1 MGIRGRAAC
10 ATEDIVSP
18 HIGRNP
24 PFAYSHYGTKKRA
37 DGRVIWKR
45 DPAIA
50 NGFVPTELWR
60 FVRQIKPPI
69 IYILG
74 GRSTVVPAATQ
85 EELKKALP
93 QVEIVTVPGAGHYP
107 SEENPAE
114 FLAIADKFLS
124 R

>member
-1 MGIRGRAAC
+1 MTGDAAKRWCGQCRLHVRDVSQMTRAEVAELLRAPEGRGCLR
-10 ATEDIVSP
+10 IWRRP
-18 HIGRNP
+18 
-24 PFAYSHYGTKKRA
+24 

-69 IYILG
+69 IYVLG

-93 QVEIVTVPGAGHYP
+93 QAEIVTVPGTGH
-107 SEENPAE
+107 
-114 FLAIADKFLS
+114 
-124 R
+124 